1 MHAPQISRESH
12 PKSEHPS
19 VTQPTSQPFIH
30 SEQANLCVLCQK
42 RWVESSAS
50 ILSLLSIVPTQPIT
64 VSLFE
69 PRLWRERKGREGT
82 GKRGSQSAAVCIRCT
97 AGKREGYQGE
107 WESSQPNPTTRMEL
121 EANDRCGMSSRSSSS
136 HRSGIPFP
144 VCAFIPFS
152 SLSLPPFY
160 PLRKGEGGKRR
171 SSTKVL
177 GKRRK
182 KQYLLFC
189 IPAMLK
195 CAESTKFLGL
205 KPESAVKGG

>member
-1 MHAPQISRESH
+1 MCLHFQSMSEVRGCKRNKSFPHEESLEGREQGREAVSLLQSASVVLQVKERDIRESGR
-12 PKSEHPS
+12 
-19 VTQPTSQPFIH
+19 VANPT
-30 SEQANLCVLCQK
+30 
-42 RWVESSAS
+42 
-50 ILSLLSIVPTQPIT
+50 
-64 VSLFE
+64 
-69 PRLWRERKGREGT
+69 
-82 GKRGSQSAAVCIRCT
+82 
-97 AGKREGYQGE
+97 
-107 WESSQPNPTTRMEL
+107 PTTRMEL

-152 SLSLPPFY
+152 SLSFPPFY

-177 GKRRK
+177 SKRKK

>member
-1 MHAPQISRESH
+1 MRAV
-12 PKSEHPS
+12 PKK
-19 VTQPTSQPFIH
+19 VGRVVC
-30 SEQANLCVLCQK
+30 L
-42 RWVESSAS
+42 
-50 ILSLLSIVPTQPIT
+50 LSLLSIVPTQPIT

-69 PRLWRERKGREGT
+69 PRLWRERKGGNREE
-82 GKRGSQSAAVCIRCT
+82 RQSVSLLQSASVVLQVKERH
-97 AGKREGYQGE
+97 QGE

-177 GKRRK
+177 GKRK
-182 KQYLLFC
+182 EKQYLLFC